1 MQDQIAQFICLLLR
15 IEVTFPS
22 SYQSMIFLLML
33 STSHAEDE
41 LDLYRLAKGSQSLDS
56 TKIEM

>member
-1 MQDQIAQFICLLLR
+1 
-15 IEVTFPS
+15 
-22 SYQSMIFLLML
+22 MIFLLML

-56 TKIEM
+56 TKIEMWYSGTITKHPVVILEQQT